1 MAENK
6 LRSALDELEARGLL
20 QSENRMDI
28 EALVNPPEESR
39 MMRAMRT
46 DEEICQAVLAR
57 RKAQEGGVIDGGDDD
72 VEDEDEDE
80 DDGPVEPR
88 PTYREVMQAIHTI
101 NRYLELDDSPFARE
115 FKATLASF
123 AQRVRSERPRALT
136 TTHITD
142 YFGRK

>member
-1 MAENK
+1 MAENE
-6 LRSALDELEARGLL
+6 LRSALDELEPRGIL

-39 MMRAMRT
+39 MVRAMMT

-57 RKAQEGGVIDGGDDD
+57 RRTQEGGVIDDGDDD
-72 VEDEDEDE
+72 VEDEDE

-88 PTYREVMQAIHTI
+88 PTYREVMHAIHTI

-123 AQRVRSERPRALT
+123 AQRVRAERSRALT